1 MRFWTWAL
9 EAYARP
15 GAADLCLRLQDDF
28 DQCVPYLLWAAWAAQ
43 EGRVLDAAALTA
55 GADLSARWQTAAVS
69 PLRQARRAMKPSVA
83 GVEDAAREALR
94 VQVKALELKAEQLL
108 IDTLQTMAPEPGGTV
123 LPLAGALTAAVDAW
137 PSKAAL
143 DALER
148 LAQILS

>member
-15 GAADLCLRLQDDF
+15 GAADICLLLQDEF
-28 DQCVPYLLWAAWAAQ
+28 DQCVPYLLWAVWAAQ

-55 GADLSARWQTAAVS
+55 GADLSERWQMAAVA

-94 VQVKALELKAEQLL
+94 VHVKALELKAEQLL
-108 IDTLQTMAPEPGGTV
+108 IDTLQALAPERRTSVGSARW
-123 LPLAGALTAAVDAW
+123 LSAAHSAH
-137 PSKAAL
+137 
-143 DALER
+143 R
-148 LAQILS
+148 R